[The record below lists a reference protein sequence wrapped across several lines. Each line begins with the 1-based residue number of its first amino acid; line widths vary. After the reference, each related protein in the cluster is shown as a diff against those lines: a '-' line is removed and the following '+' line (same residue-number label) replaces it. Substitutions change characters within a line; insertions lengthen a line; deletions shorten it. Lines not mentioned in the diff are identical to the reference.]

1 MSLAY
6 GRGAH
11 TLAAPAVGE
20 EDQVRLELDQ
30 RALHSRSKKGS
41 HLVLSISIP
50 TFESIYFRKY
60 IPILGSAIERDG
72 IAIAIIDELQSLAH
86 LCPDPGDVD
95 RVHLPAHPA
104 VETEHRKITQ
114 RRPQSWAKLRPLIGI
129 LIPNTGPSRAM
140 WHNPAQ
146 LTLAGSST
154 PGNDLAAMG
163 RKVIV
168 LQAPHLFLLGALPGI
183 SAQPRTG
190 TRSEAIE
197 KSAREPS
204 MWCSR
209 AGSKLLKFARAAI
222 FRPDMINS
230 GSVVP

>member
-1 MSLAY
+1 
-6 GRGAH
+6 
-11 TLAAPAVGE
+11 
-20 EDQVRLELDQ
+20 
-30 RALHSRSKKGS
+30 
-41 HLVLSISIP
+41 
-50 TFESIYFRKY
+50 
-60 IPILGSAIERDG
+60 
-72 IAIAIIDELQSLAH
+72 
-86 LCPDPGDVD
+86 
-95 RVHLPAHPA
+95 
-104 VETEHRKITQ
+104 
-114 RRPQSWAKLRPLIGI
+114 
-129 LIPNTGPSRAM
+129 M

-230 GSVVP
+230 GAVLPHARGTCGARGCLKKQKNDDPCFYFIF